1 MNKIDLLSQLEQT
14 KAETISFFD
23 LNDAEL
29 AMNYGEGKWTIR
41 QILHHLTDTEL
52 VLHTRIKK
60 VIAEPKQ
67 LITVFDQDDWDKAFD
82 YFHEPLGIKK
92 QAYQIGCQLNYELT
106 DKYYEPYGQKE
117 FIHSE
122 TGLRTLK
129 EEFEK
134 IAWHN
139 QKHIDQIKLA
149 LSK

>member
-1 MNKIDLLSQLEQT
+1 MNKTDLLSSLQQT
-14 KAETISFFD
+14 KLETISFFD
-23 LNDAEL
+23 LDDDKL

-92 QAYQIGCQLNYELT
+92 QAYEIGRELNYDLT
-106 DKYYEPYGQKE
+106 DKYYELYGQKE

-122 TGLRTLK
+122 TGVRLLK
-129 EEFEK
+129 DEFEK

-139 QKHIDQIKLA
+139 QKHIDQIKLT